1 VLAADEQYS
10 CVKRLSPGSGPWYI
24 DNIKAERGRR
34 APRSRMTDKSPMTN
48 DRKPLRSSKSYGPKD
63 KDGFIH
69 RSWMKSQ
76 GFPPDVFDGRPV
88 IGICN
93 TWSELT
99 PCNAGLRDVAEH
111 VKRGVWE
118 AGGLPLEFPA
128 MSLGE
133 TQMRPTAML
142 FRNLLAME
150 VEESVRGNPIDA
162 VVLLGGCDK
171 TTPGQ
176 LMGAA
181 SVDLPTIVVSSG
193 PMLNGK
199 FRGRDIGSGTD
210 VWKFSEAVRGGKMSL
225 DEFMTAESG
234 MSRTPGTCMTMGS
247 ASTMACLMEAMGIAL
262 PYNATAPAVDARRR
276 RIAQESGRLIV
287 RMALEDV
294 RLSKVLTRR
303 AFDNAIRVLAA
314 IGGSTNAVLHLLAIA
329 GRLGVPLELGDFDRL
344 SADVPLL
351 VDLQPS
357 GKFLME
363 DMHYAGGLPAVM
375 KELAPR
381 LHVSAAT
388 VWGETIGDSFAT
400 AECFNREVIRTLA
413 EPANPVSGIWVLG
426 GNLCPNG
433 AVLKPSAASRAL
445 FSHRGRAVVFESI
458 EDLRA
463 RIDDPGLDV
472 DANSVLVLKGCGPR
486 GYPGMPEVGNMP
498 LPRKLLEKG
507 VTDML
512 RISDARM
519 SGTAFG
525 TVVLHVA
532 PEADAGGPLAMVR
545 DGDEIQFDG
554 PNRRLDLLISPE
566 ELAARTKAWNKHPPP
581 QKYSRGYYRLYVEHV
596 MQADHGCDLDFL
608 IGSSGSIVERESH

>member
-1 VLAADEQYS
+1 
-10 CVKRLSPGSGPWYI
+10 
-24 DNIKAERGRR
+24 
-34 APRSRMTDKSPMTN
+34 MTDSK
-48 DRKPLRSSKSYGPKD
+48 RRRLRSSASYGGKD
-63 KDGFIH
+63 RDAFIH

-76 GFPPDVFDGRPV
+76 GLPDDAFDGRPV

-150 VEESVRGNPIDA
+150 VEESIRGNPIDA

-181 SVDLPTIVVSSG
+181 SVDLPTLVVSSG

-199 FRGRDIGSGTD
+199 FRGRDLGSGTD
-210 VWKFSEAVRGGKMSL
+210 VWKFSEAVRAGQMSL
-225 DEFMTAESG
+225 NDFLAAESG
-234 MSRTPGTCMTMGS
+234 MSRTAGTCMTMGS
-247 ASTMACLMEAMGIAL
+247 ASTLASIVEAMGIAL

-276 RIAQESGRLIV
+276 VLAHESGRLIV
-287 RMALEDV
+287 HMAREDV
-294 RLSKVLTRR
+294 RLSKILTRT
-303 AFDNAIRVLAA
+303 AFENAIRVLAA
-314 IGGSTNAVLHLLAIA
+314 IGGSTNAVLHLLAVA
-329 GRLGVPLELGDFDRL
+329 GRLGVPLLLDDFDRL
-344 SADVPLL
+344 SDGVPLL

-357 GKFLME
+357 GQFLME
-363 DMHYAGGLPAVM
+363 DLHYAGGLPAVM
-375 KELAPR
+375 KELGGLLQTTAPT
-381 LHVSAAT
+381 AT
-388 VWGETIGDSFAT
+388 GATLGETIAT
-400 AECFNREVIRTLA
+400 AECFNREVIHTLDA
-413 EPANPVSGIWVLG
+413 PAKRDSGIWVLN

-433 AVLKPSAASRAL
+433 ALMKPSAASREL
-445 FSHRGRAVVFESI
+445 FTHRGRAVVFESI

-463 RIDDPGLDV
+463 RIDDPALDV
-472 DANSVLVLKGCGPR
+472 DERSILVLKGCGPR
-486 GYPGMPEVGNMP
+486 GYPGMAEVGNMP
-498 LPRKLLEKG
+498 LPRKLLERGIK
-507 VTDML
+507 DMV

-519 SGTAFG
+519 SGTAYG

-532 PEADAGGPLAMVR
+532 PEADAGGPLAAVR
-545 DGDEIQFDG
+545 NGDEILLDG
-554 PNRRLDLLISPE
+554 PARKLELLISAL
-566 ELAARTKAWNKHPPP
+566 ELEQRLAEWRRTRPAP
-581 QKYSRGYYRLYVEHV
+581 KYVRGYYQLYIQHV
-596 MQADHGCDLDFL
+596 MQADRGCDLDFL
-608 IGSSGSIVERESH
+608 VGASGSLVERESH

>member
-1 VLAADEQYS
+1 MTTDE
-10 CVKRLSPGSGPWYI
+10 KR
-24 DNIKAERGRR
+24 
-34 APRSRMTDKSPMTN
+34 
-48 DRKPLRSSKSYGPKD
+48 PLRSTRSYGPRT

-76 GFPPDVFDGRPV
+76 GLPPDTFDGRPV

-150 VEESVRGNPIDA
+150 VEESIRGNPIDA

-181 SVDLPTIVVSSG
+181 SVDLPTLVVSTG

-210 VWKFSEAVRGGKMSL
+210 VWKFSEAVRGGTMSL
-225 DEFMTAESG
+225 DDFMAAESG
-234 MSRTPGTCMTMGS
+234 MSRSVGTCMTMGS
-247 ASTMACLMEAMGIAL
+247 ASTMASLVEAMGIAL
-262 PYNATAPAVDARRR
+262 PFNASAPAVDARRL
-276 RIAQESGRLIV
+276 RIAHESGRLIV
-287 RMALEDV
+287 KMASEDL
-294 RLSKVLTRR
+294 RLSRILTRP
-303 AFDNAIRVLAA
+303 AFENGIRVLGA
-314 IGGSTNAVLHLLAIA
+314 IGGSTNAVLHLLALA
-329 GRLGVPLELGDFDRL
+329 GRLGVPLALEDFDRL
-344 SADVPLL
+344 TRDVPLL
-351 VDLQPS
+351 LDLQPS
-357 GKFLME
+357 GRFLME
-363 DMHYAGGLPAVM
+363 DLHYAGGIPAVM
-375 KELAPR
+375 KELAAL
-381 LHVSAAT
+381 LHADAPA
-388 VWGETIGDSFAT
+388 VWGEPISSSFLKG
-400 AECFNREVIRTLA
+400 ECYNRDVIRPFG
-413 EPANPVSGIWVLG
+413 EPVNPVAGVWVLS
-426 GNLCPNG
+426 GNLCPGG
-433 AVLKPSAASRAL
+433 AVMKPSAASGSLLR
-445 FSHRGRAVVFESI
+445 HRGRAVVFESI

-463 RIDDPGLDV
+463 RIDDPALPV
-472 DANSVLVLKGCGPR
+472 DEASVLVLKGCGPR

-498 LPRKLLEKG
+498 LPRKLLERG

-525 TVVLHVA
+525 AVVLHVA
-532 PEADAGGPLAMVR
+532 PEADAGGPLAVVR
-545 DGDEIQFDG
+545 DGDEIIFDG
-554 PNRRLDLLISPE
+554 PGRRLELGISAA
-566 ELAARTKAWNKHPPP
+566 ELATRLAAWRKTRPP
-581 QKYSRGYYRLYVEHV
+581 QLQTRGYARLYVEHV
-596 MQADHGCDLDFL
+596 LQANEGCDFDFL
-608 IGSSGSIVERESH
+608 KGASGSVVERESH